1 MWSLPDIIQRKV
13 TIRYPIVTTAAH
25 GILFFQLA
33 EQTSALAVG
42 GIFKGHRNGL
52 ESHLAALS
60 GGSSF
65 AKTGTKSSEQNC
77 ECVAIIMTISEDDDD
92 EFQDD
97 DVDDNSD
104 DKSDDNSDECDDD
117 NDDELMDFF

>member
-1 MWSLPDIIQRKV
+1 MLAAGS
-13 TIRYPIVTTAAH
+13 IVCQPLTYGNDLRPYSNPSAH
-25 GILFFQLA
+25 GIVFFQLA

-60 GGSSF
+60 GGFSF
-65 AKTGTKSSEQNC
+65 AKTGTKSTEQNC
-77 ECVAIIMTISEDDDD
+77 ECVTIIMTISEDDD

-97 DVDDNSD
+97 DVDDNS
-104 DKSDDNSDECDDD
+104 
-117 NDDELMDFF
+117 NDDELVDF